1 MNTKLKTLNCDAKN
15 LDRNQIVLLKLI
27 MHSEKQILENKTTEQ
42 KDVFKFIENKFFTP
56 NNI

>member
-1 MNTKLKTLNCDAKN
+1 MNTKLKTLDYDAKD
-15 LDRNQIVLLKLI
+15 LDRNQIALLKLI

-42 KDVFKFIENKFFTP
+42 KDVFKFIEKKFFTP

>member
-1 MNTKLKTLNCDAKN
+1 MNTKLKTLDYDTKDLN
-15 LDRNQIVLLKLI
+15 RNQIALLKLI
-27 MHSEKQILENKTTEQ
+27 MHSKKQILENKTTEQ

>member
-1 MNTKLKTLNCDAKN
+1 MNSKLKTLDYDTKD
-15 LDRNQIVLLKLI
+15 LDRNKIALLKLI

-42 KDVFKFIENKFFTP
+42 KHIFKFIENKFFTP